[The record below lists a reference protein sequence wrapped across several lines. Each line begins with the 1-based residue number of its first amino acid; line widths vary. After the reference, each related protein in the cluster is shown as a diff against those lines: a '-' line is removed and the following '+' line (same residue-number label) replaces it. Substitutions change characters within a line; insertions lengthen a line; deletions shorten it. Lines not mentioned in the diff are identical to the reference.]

1 MPTKKATPQR
11 KAHRADESF
20 HVAERLYASAMTF
33 FTRQNWAKARDAFQ
47 VFLKE
52 YANDREIPDIADRAR
67 THLRTC
73 EQRLSAPPSPPSSAD
88 GWLLEGVGLA
98 NEGRTDE
105 AIAAFEKALA
115 GGANA
120 THVHYARAAAL
131 AIADRQEEALEH
143 LALAIEAD
151 PGTRFQS
158 LTDPD
163 FERLRETAGYVS
175 LVEPP
180 DEYDE
185 DDLDDEDDDDE
196 EEEDVLDD
204 LDDQRQ

>member
-1 MPTKKATPQR
+1 MPTRKATPQR

-20 HVAERLYASAMTF
+20 HAAERMYGAAMTL
-33 FTRQNWAKARDAFQ
+33 FTRQQWAKARDAFQ
-47 VFLKE
+47 AFLKD
-52 YANDREIPDIADRAR
+52 YSNDREIPDIADRAR

-73 EQRLSAPPSPPSSAD
+73 EHKLAAPPDPPATAD

-98 NEGRTDE
+98 NQGRANE
-105 AIAAFEKALA
+105 AVAAFDKALA
-115 GGANA
+115 AGAQPN
-120 THVHYARAAAL
+120 HVHYARAAAL
-131 AIADRQEEALEH
+131 AIADRNDEALEY

-158 LTDPD
+158 LSDPD

-180 DEYDE
+180 DDYD
-185 DDLDDEDDDDE
+185 DDGEDEDDDDE
-196 EEEDVLDD
+196 ERSFDD